1 MTLGSVSVNF
11 QLTSKDLFQVRL
23 GNILRKWHLYAS
35 AAIFFLMCA
44 WVIEGTPMDLS
55 DMASTLF
62 LFLVLVIGYF
72 GVLYFG
78 VYFSSRSQF
87 KSSKSM
93 QQPIICII
101 SMTGFD
107 VSSATSQSHT
117 DWPNIF
123 RASET
128 ESFFLLWPSK
138 AIFWMIPKRSI
149 PEEAGLQ
156 TIREIIRENVKG
168 KINLRK

>member
-1 MTLGSVSVNF
+1 
-11 QLTSKDLFQVRL
+11 
-23 GNILRKWHLYAS
+23 
-35 AAIFFLMCA
+35 MCA
-44 WVIEGTPMDLS
+44 WVVEGTPMDWS
-55 DMASTLF
+55 DMAPTLYDF
-62 LFLVLVIGYF
+62 IAIVIGYF

-87 KSSKSM
+87 KSSRSM
-93 QQPIICII
+93 QQPISCTI
-101 SMTGFD
+101 SMSGVD
-107 VSSATSQSHT
+107 ISSATSQSHT
-117 DWPNIF
+117 DWPDIY

-149 PEEAGLQ
+149 REETGLQ
-156 TIREIIRENVKG
+156 MIREIIRENVKS